1 MTATKNAG
9 DARLEKSSGV
19 EYIVF
24 PSIERTGAARH
35 CVSTRKGGVSV
46 GRFASMNLGYG
57 RGDDDERVRENFRR
71 ICDAAGISREKLVMS
86 RQAHGARIHDAD
98 RAPEPDGNADG
109 LMSSRAGDVL
119 RRLRPAA
126 LPRPRAAR
134 RRQLARGLARMC
146 AGDAGADR
154 ARDGRAP
161 RLCDSQD
168 KI

>member
-1 MTATKNAG
+1 VTATKNAG
-9 DARLEKSSGV
+9 GARLEKSGGV

-24 PSIERTGAARH
+24 PNIERTGAARH

-46 GRFASMNLGYG
+46 GRFASMNLGFG

-86 RQAHGARIHDAD
+86 RQAHGARVHDAD
-98 RAPEPDGNADG
+98 GDANG

-119 RRLRPAA
+119 HRLHPAA

-134 RRQLARGLARMC
+134 RRQLARGLARMRT
-146 AGDAGADR
+146 GDAGADR